1 MNLKD
6 WDLQELSL
14 EMFGVLS
21 NSVKIV
27 RAFKFWYWIGM
38 QNDRDGYSPG
48 TEAVKDFFRP
58 LYKLVDYTGKVETK
72 TFLRMKERKC

>member
-21 NSVKIV
+21 NSAKIV
-27 RAFKFWYWIGM
+27 RAFKFWWWIGM
-38 QNDRDGYSPG
+38 RNDRDGYSPG
-48 TEAVKDFFRP
+48 IEAVKDFFRP
-58 LYKLVDYTGKVETK
+58 LYKLVDYAGKVETK
-72 TFLRMKERKC
+72 VFLKMKERK